1 MDSSRGHQTKAQ
13 CGAEAERSEAFQS
26 LQHGDQKFLA
36 TLTSPSCAGEFVF
49 QSVVVSDATVILQ
62 MICPDRPGLVSELA
76 GWVAA
81 NGGSIRHADHHT
93 DAGAGLFLSRI
104 EWQLKGFG
112 IPRDAL
118 PEAAQALGERLGGE
132 AQLHFSDAFPRVA
145 IFASK
150 QSHCLQDLLWRVQ
163 SGELPMQVPL
173 VIANHPDLEPLCAA
187 FEVPFVCVPVSRETK
202 VEAEQRMLQLLE
214 ENTVELAVL
223 AKYMQVLSGDFLERF
238 PQVINIH
245 HSFLPAFKGAQPY
258 HRAWDRGVKLIG
270 ATAHYVTEDLDD
282 GPIIEQTT
290 VPVSHRDEVEDLI
303 RKGRDTE
310 RLALARALRM
320 HLRRQVMVYRGR
332 TAVFA

>member
-1 MDSSRGHQTKAQ
+1 M
-13 CGAEAERSEAFQS
+13 
-26 LQHGDQKFLA
+26 
-36 TLTSPSCAGEFVF
+36 
-49 QSVVVSDATVILQ
+49 SDATVILQ

-93 DAGAGLFLSRI
+93 DAGAGVFLSRI
-104 EWQLKGFG
+104 EWQLQGFG
-112 IPRDAL
+112 IPRDVL
-118 PEAAQALGERLGGE
+118 PEAAQALGQRLGGE
-132 AQLHFSDAFPRVA
+132 AQLHFSDEYPRVA

-173 VIANHPDLEPLCAA
+173 VIANHPDLEPLCAS
-187 FEVPFVCVPVSRETK
+187 FEIPFVCVPVSRDTK
-202 VEAEQRMLQLLE
+202 AEAEQRILELLE
-214 ENTVELAVL
+214 ENKVELAVL
-223 AKYMQVLSGDFLERF
+223 AKYMQVLSSDFLERF

-290 VPVSHRDEVEDLI
+290 VSVSHRDEVEDLI

-310 RLALARALRM
+310 RLALARALRL

>member
-1 MDSSRGHQTKAQ
+1 M
-13 CGAEAERSEAFQS
+13 
-26 LQHGDQKFLA
+26 
-36 TLTSPSCAGEFVF
+36 
-49 QSVVVSDATVILQ
+49 SDATVILQ

-104 EWQLKGFG
+104 EWQLQGFG
-112 IPRDAL
+112 IPRDVL
-118 PEAAQALGERLGGE
+118 PEAALALGQRLGGE
-132 AQLHFSDAFPRVA
+132 AQLHFSDEFPRVA

-173 VIANHPDLEPLCAA
+173 VIANHPDLEPLCAS
-187 FEVPFVCVPVSRETK
+187 FQVPFVCVPVSRDTK
-202 VEAEQRMLQLLE
+202 AEAEQRMLQLLE
-214 ENTVELAVL
+214 ENEVELAVL
-223 AKYMQVLSGDFLERF
+223 AKYMQVLSSDFLEHF

-245 HSFLPAFKGAQPY
+245 HSFLPAFKGSQPY

-310 RLALARALRM
+310 RLALARALRL

>member
-1 MDSSRGHQTKAQ
+1 M
-13 CGAEAERSEAFQS
+13 
-26 LQHGDQKFLA
+26 
-36 TLTSPSCAGEFVF
+36 
-49 QSVVVSDATVILQ
+49 SDATVILQ

-81 NGGSIRHADHHT
+81 NGGSICHADHHT

-104 EWQLKGFG
+104 EWQLHGFG
-112 IPRDAL
+112 IPRDVL
-118 PEAAQALGERLGGE
+118 PEAAQALGQRLGGE
-132 AQLHFSDAFPRVA
+132 AQLHFSDEYPRVA

-173 VIANHPDLEPLCAA
+173 VIANHPDLEPLCAS
-187 FEVPFVCVPVSRETK
+187 FEIPFVCVPVSRDTK
-202 VEAEQRMLQLLE
+202 AEAEQRILEMLEQ
-214 ENTVELAVL
+214 NKVELAVL
-223 AKYMQVLSGDFLERF
+223 AKYMQVLSSDFLERF

-290 VPVSHRDEVEDLI
+290 VSVSHRDEVEDLI

-310 RLALARALRM
+310 RLALARALRL

>member
-1 MDSSRGHQTKAQ
+1 M
-13 CGAEAERSEAFQS
+13 
-26 LQHGDQKFLA
+26 
-36 TLTSPSCAGEFVF
+36 
-49 QSVVVSDATVILQ
+49 SDATVILQ
-62 MICPDRPGLVSELA
+62 MICHDRPGLVSKLA

-104 EWQLKGFG
+104 EWQLQGFG
-112 IPRDAL
+112 IPRDVL
-118 PEAAQALGERLGGE
+118 PEAAQALGQRLGGE
-132 AQLHFSDAFPRVA
+132 AQLHFSDELPRVA

-173 VIANHPDLEPLCAA
+173 VIANHPDLEPLCAS
-187 FEVPFVCVPVSRETK
+187 FEVPFICVPVSRDTK
-202 VEAEQRMLQLLE
+202 AEAEQRMLQLLE
-214 ENTVELAVL
+214 ENEVELVVL
-223 AKYMQVLSGDFLERF
+223 AKYMQVLSRDFLERF

-310 RLALARALRM
+310 RLALARALRL

>member
-1 MDSSRGHQTKAQ
+1 MT
-13 CGAEAERSEAFQS
+13 E
-26 LQHGDQKFLA
+26 
-36 TLTSPSCAGEFVF
+36 
-49 QSVVVSDATVILQ
+49 ATVILQ
-62 MICPDRPGLVSELA
+62 MICSDRPGLVSELS

-93 DAGAGLFLSRI
+93 DAGAELFLSRI
-104 EWQLKGFG
+104 EWLIEGFG
-112 IPRDAL
+112 IPREAL
-118 PEAAQALGERLGGE
+118 PTAAAALAERLGGQV
-132 AQLHFSDAFPRVA
+132 QLHFSDQLPRVA

-150 QSHCLQDLLWRVQ
+150 QSHCLQDLLWRAQ
-163 SGELPMQVPL
+163 SGELQMQVPL
-173 VIANHPDLEPLCAA
+173 VIANHPDLEALCTG
-187 FEVPFVCVPVSRETK
+187 FGVRFVCVPVSRDTK
-202 VEAEQRMLQLLE
+202 PEAEQQMLALLE
-214 ENTVELAVL
+214 ENGIELAVL
-223 AKYMQVLSGDFLERF
+223 AKYMQVLSGAFLERF

-258 HRAWDRGVKLIG
+258 QRAWDRGVKLIG

-290 VPVSHRDEVEDLI
+290 VHVSHRDDVDDLI

-310 RLALARALRM
+310 RLALARALRL

>member
-1 MDSSRGHQTKAQ
+1 M
-13 CGAEAERSEAFQS
+13 
-26 LQHGDQKFLA
+26 
-36 TLTSPSCAGEFVF
+36 
-49 QSVVVSDATVILQ
+49 SDATVILQ

-93 DAGAGLFLSRI
+93 DAGAGVFLSRI
-104 EWQLKGFG
+104 EWQLQGFG
-112 IPRDAL
+112 IPRDVL
-118 PEAAQALGERLGGE
+118 PEAAQALGQRLGGE
-132 AQLHFSDAFPRVA
+132 AQLHFSDEYPRVA

-173 VIANHPDLEPLCAA
+173 VIANHPDLEPLCAS
-187 FEVPFVCVPVSRETK
+187 FEVPCVCVPVSRDTK
-202 VEAEQRMLQLLE
+202 AEAEQRIFELLKQ
-214 ENTVELAVL
+214 NKVELAVL
-223 AKYMQVLSGDFLERF
+223 AKYMQVLSSDFLERF

-290 VPVSHRDEVEDLI
+290 VSVSHRDEVEDLI

-310 RLALARALRM
+310 RLALARALRL

>member
-1 MDSSRGHQTKAQ
+1 M
-13 CGAEAERSEAFQS
+13 
-26 LQHGDQKFLA
+26 
-36 TLTSPSCAGEFVF
+36 
-49 QSVVVSDATVILQ
+49 SDATVILQ

-81 NGGSIRHADHHT
+81 NGGNIRHADHHT

-112 IPRDAL
+112 IPREAL
-118 PEAAQALGERLGGE
+118 LEAAQALGERLGGE
-132 AQLHFSDAFPRVA
+132 AQLHFSDAFARVA

-173 VIANHPDLEPLCAA
+173 VIANHPDLEPLCAS
-187 FEVPFVCVPVSRETK
+187 FEVPFVCIPVSRETK
-202 VEAEQRMLQLLE
+202 ADAEQRMLQLLE
-214 ENTVELAVL
+214 ENAVELAVL
-223 AKYMQVLSGDFLERF
+223 AKYMQVLSADFLQRF

-310 RLALARALRM
+310 RLALARALRL

>member
-1 MDSSRGHQTKAQ
+1 M
-13 CGAEAERSEAFQS
+13 
-26 LQHGDQKFLA
+26 
-36 TLTSPSCAGEFVF
+36 
-49 QSVVVSDATVILQ
+49 SDATVILQ
-62 MICPDRPGLVSELA
+62 LICPDRPGLVSELA

-104 EWQLKGFG
+104 EWQLQGFG
-112 IPRDAL
+112 IPRDVL
-118 PEAAQALGERLGGE
+118 PEAAQSLGQRLGGE
-132 AQLHFSDAFPRVA
+132 AQLHFSDDHPRVA
-145 IFASK
+145 LFASK

-173 VIANHPDLEPLCAA
+173 VIANHPDLEPLCAS
-187 FEVPFVCVPVSRETK
+187 FGIPFVCVPVSRDTK
-202 VEAEQRMLQLLE
+202 AEAEQRILELLE
-214 ENTVELAVL
+214 ENEVELAVL
-223 AKYMQVLSGDFLERF
+223 AKYMQVLSSDFLERF

-290 VPVSHRDEVEDLI
+290 VSVSHRDEVEDLI

-310 RLALARALRM
+310 RLALARALRL